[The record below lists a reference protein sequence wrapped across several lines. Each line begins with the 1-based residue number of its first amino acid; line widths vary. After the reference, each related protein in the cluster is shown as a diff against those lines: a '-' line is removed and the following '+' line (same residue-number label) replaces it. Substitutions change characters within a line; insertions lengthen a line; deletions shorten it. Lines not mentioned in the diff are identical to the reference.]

1 MEYIKLKARAKIN
14 LTLDVLGKRTNG
26 YHDLKM
32 VMQTIS
38 LYDGI
43 YIKKINRDGIK
54 LKSNIEWLPVDE
66 RNLAVKAAM
75 LLKEKY
81 NIKEGIFI
89 EIDKRIP
96 VAAGLAGGS
105 SDCAAVLVGMNRLFE
120 LNIPFYKLM
129 EYGLSLGA
137 DVPYCIMRGTALA
150 EGIGEVLTELSSCP
164 LCYIVL
170 VKPPI
175 SVSTAFVFKNLNIDT
190 IAQRPDTEKMIC
202 AIENKNIDQ
211 IANSLCNVL
220 EGVVFPIHGE
230 VKKLKEELLQL
241 GAHGALMSGS
251 GPTVYGLFKNKSEAK
266 TAAICMKNKWGLKD
280 VFITTIYDRN
290 RTKGENKNG
299 RV

>member
-1 MEYIKLKARAKIN
+1 MDYIKLKARAKIN
-14 LTLDVLGKRTNG
+14 LTLDVLGRRPNG

-32 VMQTIS
+32 VMQTVS
-38 LYDGI
+38 LYDGV

-75 LLKEKY
+75 LLREKY

-89 EIDKRIP
+89 ELDKRIP

-105 SDCAAVLVGMNRLFE
+105 SDCAAVLVGMNRLFD
-120 LNIPFYKLM
+120 LNIPLNKLM
-129 EYGLSLGA
+129 EYGLKLGA

-150 EGIGEVLTELSSCP
+150 EGVGEVLTELNSCP

-175 SVSTAFVFKNLNIDT
+175 SVSTAFVFQNLKLDT
-190 IAQRPDTEKMIC
+190 IVQRPNTEKMIS

-211 IANSLCNVL
+211 VANSLCNVL

-230 VKKLKEELLQL
+230 VKKLKQELLKL
-241 GAHGALMSGS
+241 GATGALMSGS
-251 GPTVYGLFKNKSEAK
+251 GPTVYGLFKNKFEAE
-266 TAAICMKNKWGLKD
+266 TAAANVKNKFDLKD
-280 VFITTIYDRN
+280 VFITTIFDHN